1 MSGMSGAS
9 GMSGTSGD
17 VWSRRFLDR
26 LDALGL
32 LPDLRNPERVAAL
45 PSATVSAS
53 ASQLTVA
60 AGSVGARV
68 ADADGRGGYDVWV
81 ELPAF
86 EARQWARAE
95 QALAAHRSVRE
106 ALLDGEVPVRVEGV
120 LARAGLSLL
129 PTRAEDL
136 TLECSCPA
144 WSSCGHLTAVL
155 TALAAAFDAEPF
167 LLLVWR
173 GRSRER
179 LLRHLEELHA
189 AGVGTDPAELPA
201 EEDVRP
207 LTERL
212 ADFWSEGERH
222 RALRAAANPLP
233 AAEAAPALLSASGV
247 LIRGRTLESLLQDAY
262 DALMDE

>member
-1 MSGMSGAS
+1 MSGDA
-9 GMSGTSGD
+9 
-17 VWSRRFLDR
+17 WSRRFLDR
-26 LDALGL
+26 LTVLGL
-32 LPDLRNPERVAAL
+32 LPDLPDPEPGAAVP
-45 PSATVSAS
+45 PSV
-53 ASQLTVA
+53 SQLTVA

-68 ADADGRGGYDVWV
+68 AGSDGRGGYDVWV

-95 QALAAHRSVRE
+95 QALAAHRGARE

-129 PTRAEDL
+129 PARAEDL
-136 TLECSCPA
+136 TLECSCPTWA
-144 WSSCGHLTAVL
+144 RCDHLTAVL
-155 TALAAAFDAEPF
+155 TALAAAFDADPF

-173 GRSRER
+173 GRSRVR
-179 LLRHLEELHA
+179 LLRHLKELHA
-189 AGVGTDPAELPA
+189 AGVGADPAELPA

-207 LTERL
+207 LSERL

-222 RALRAAANPLP
+222 RALQAGANPLP
-233 AAEAAPALLSASGV
+233 AAEPAPALLSASGV
-247 LIRGRTLESLLQDAY
+247 LIRGRTLESLLQAAY